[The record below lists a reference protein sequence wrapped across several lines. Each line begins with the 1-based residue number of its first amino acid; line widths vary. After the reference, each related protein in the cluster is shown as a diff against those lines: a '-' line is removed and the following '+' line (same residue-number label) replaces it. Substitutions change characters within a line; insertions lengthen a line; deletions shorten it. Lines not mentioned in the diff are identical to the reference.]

1 MLLLTLL
8 PLVGWAASATIVNTD
23 GTAGYVV
30 LPATGGIAPEELAVK
45 IGETVKPGTAIY
57 AADGVTAVDGSI
69 TEMGNYFLK
78 VDDTGALYPFQA
90 AEVKKNGSVFDFV
103 WNAESWLTANG
114 QGRGLNMYYSYFEGL
129 ETPQYLDYG
138 WWHDA
143 DYQDVN
149 PAEAANPL
157 FTKMWDQENPSS
169 AWGSNFNRSWISAIN
184 CIDKAWPERT
194 SNAKADVLKYDSQD
208 EDAGV
213 YAEIADFGG
222 PTENWLKYGYPWVV
236 FAFDTEEENDYN
248 VVFRYNGA
256 TTTLTDASL
265 GAMKFGKSRKWATVS
280 GLFSET
286 FNQVTS
292 YPLWLDVDNKTG
304 EPKATPFPAFVDYAG
319 EAFDIDKLEVLLLP
333 AEAPNADLLR
343 DYTWTMTPTTVGYN
357 AQAQAPTITV
367 TAKDLSGQTVTV
379 PQFNATDGSEN
390 WTARYFTTAETPE
403 EVEEMINK
411 GVYDVYVY
419 LAGEDQPIGGV
430 AGAKQFEITAFQLTL
445 GASTTYKQL
454 GDPDPAPNYGLLY
467 DNAPEAVK
475 AEAANLIIDGLYL
488 HRIAGYDDPENDYAG
503 RDIKFF
509 MEMNNASV
517 KNQDGTT
524 NTNYM
529 ISISST
535 EAWLIIT
542 KKLIRDGEFRAVV
555 NDDIFTYDGLAKEPT
570 DIALEQDK
578 NFDKRGEADYEA
590 DWQLVS
596 GFGSILGTV
605 SENFEITYANNIA
618 ADAYGEPRLQGEEPN
633 QEAVYDWMA
642 NVEPANRATV
652 ILTPK
657 EDGNFASII
666 PLGNEQYLEGAD
678 NVTGQ
683 FKIKQRNINT
693 ATIAEIDEVIFKN
706 ADFTPTP
713 AVTYDNGTET
723 GLTLVSGEDFD
734 YGYSDNKYV
743 GTATVTV
750 EATNI
755 VTVGGDVTIKT
766 YTGNWWNK
774 QDATFDISAF
784 EFTLKPVDIQKT
796 VGDTDPDPLTTLE
809 AIPSANMVNGEGQPL
824 TFPVTDVTTL
834 LKQGWTL
841 SRAKGEYPAVCDINV
856 NNAELLA
863 SDPADVSDPAHNYI
877 MTVETGVLEIV
888 EPHAFYISS
897 VGVEKEFRSGN
908 TTIPFDGFYLY
919 HRNNVG
925 EYLEV
930 TEGEV
935 YEELAEKITA
945 NERTA
950 VGGNFPQAGTYNNQI
965 RPVIPTDLGIDVAY
979 LPVGNYTHV
988 GVEGQVN
995 EGTLIITPRKVTIVA
1010 EDKTTVFGEDY
1021 AELTYKLYDGHVEEN
1036 FVGLQES
1043 EVQLNQG
1050 TAYAANT
1057 IAYFGGLRTEIATAV
1072 AAADKPLTANVT
1084 DPIVIVDHYLNDTQ
1098 TTAQRNP
1105 NYDIKF
1111 INGTYTV
1118 TPSTE
1123 GYFVTVEWEKKYGDT
1138 QWTKTVTWTF
1148 GDSKETA
1155 EPITGDKPFTDDEI
1169 GFSWTDDQEPTT
1181 PDTYESGTDFT
1192 ITYPEGGNVIGG
1204 YQVTYEGTAT
1214 ITKAD
1219 AIIIAVKTLGSEYPV
1234 PPTLSFD
1241 NKRVTV
1247 TGTTFADVAA
1257 YGNFVLTYTK
1267 PEVGFIKDGAP
1278 VQVEFNGKA
1287 YGTAAGEEVDPED
1300 WAWAANYEK
1309 VTVKSGKVMVTAPDE
1324 ITLDVVAFN
1333 KASYDEEYDVNDQLI
1348 RDYHGTPVKKIHFA
1362 SSAQNDYVVKH
1373 DQWYSMV
1380 LPFDATVR
1388 QIQKIFNGFVAVDI
1402 LDINHSAAKA
1412 SQIKFSL
1419 TVGDV
1424 EANTPFIA
1432 KTDLDYTFP
1441 AENSTI
1447 EDANGIE
1454 IKYPVDGAIAEDAN
1468 GNQFI
1473 GTYEAFFA
1481 DDATSYDLINLSKG
1495 AISPAAV
1502 DAYVRPLGAYIKVA
1516 AGVPNNEVRIFIEE
1530 ADGTITAINGVNGK
1544 VESVNGE
1551 GIYNLS
1557 GQRVN
1562 KAQKGIYIQDGKKVL
1577 VK

>member
-8 PLVGWAASATIVNTD
+8 PFVGWAEGETIVNTN
-23 GTAGYVV
+23 GTAGFVV
-30 LPATGGIAPEELAVK
+30 LPETGGVAAEALAVK
-45 IGETVKPGTAIY
+45 IGTETLPGTAIY
-57 AADGVTAVDGSI
+57 ASDGATAVNENI
-69 TEMGNYFLK
+69 TEVGNYFLK
-78 VDDTGALYPFQA
+78 VGNSETLYPFQA
-90 AEVKKNGSVFDFV
+90 AKKFTSFEIIDNEDKYKSSRLSGVLSLYYPWADAGTPYKEDLLYKGDGEMDEPRAATCGDWTVSCNAEASEKGTDGQPVYQNCVRNWQGALANPVEGNTYKSGWPWVGVDFRNFDFDGNSYKV
-103 WNAESWLTANG
+103 VLRYEEQETTPYEIIDKPLKKPNG
-114 QGRGLNMYYSYFEGL
+114 QDVIFGEGTDQKIWAVEKLAQTFERPEWSIGLGTFTYSEVNHGTDL
-129 ETPQYLDYG
+129 EPDWVQE
-138 WWHDA
+138 WV
-143 DYQDVN
+143 YQNDDRASYDQSFVPN
-149 PAEAANPL
+149 AFSVLLFPAE
-157 FTKMWDQENPSS
+157 E
-169 AWGSNFNRSWISAIN
+169 
-184 CIDKAWPERT
+184 
-194 SNAKADVLKYDSQD
+194 
-208 EDAGV
+208 
-213 YAEIADFGG
+213 
-222 PTENWLKYGYPWVV
+222 
-236 FAFDTEEENDYN
+236 
-248 VVFRYNGA
+248 
-256 TTTLTDASL
+256 
-265 GAMKFGKSRKWATVS
+265 
-280 GLFSET
+280 
-286 FNQVTS
+286 
-292 YPLWLDVDNKTG
+292 
-304 EPKATPFPAFVDYAG
+304 
-319 EAFDIDKLEVLLLP
+319 
-333 AEAPNADLLR
+333 PNANLLR
-343 DYTWTMTPTTVGYN
+343 DYAWTMTPVTVGYN

-367 TAKDLSGQTVTV
+367 TAKNLSGETVTV
-379 PQFNATDGSEN
+379 PQFNETGDSPN
-390 WTARYFTTAETPE
+390 WIARYFTTGENPE
-403 EVEEMINK
+403 EVDEMINK

-419 LAGEDQPIGGV
+419 LPDADEPIGE
-430 AGAKQFEITAFQLTL
+430 AKKFEITAFQLTL

-488 HRIAGYDDPENDYAG
+488 HRIAGYDDPEEDYAG

-517 KNQDGTT
+517 KNQDGTS
-524 NTNYM
+524 NSNYM

-555 NDDIFTYDGLAKEPT
+555 NDPIFTYDGLAKEPT

-596 GFGSILGTV
+596 GLGTILGTV
-605 SENFEITYANNIA
+605 NENFDITYANNVA

-633 QEAVYDWMA
+633 QEEVYDWMA
-642 NVEPANRATV
+642 NVEEANRATV

-657 EDGNFASII
+657 ADGNFASQI

-693 ATIAEIDEVIFKN
+693 ATIAEIKDVIFKN
-706 ADFTPTP
+706 AAFMPEP
-713 AVTYDNGTET
+713 AVTYNNGTED
-723 GLTLVSGEDFD
+723 GLTLVSGADNDFT
-734 YGYSDNKYV
+734 YAYKDNKYV

-750 EATNI
+750 EAKNV

-774 QDATFDISAF
+774 NEATFEINEF
-784 EFTLKPVDIQKT
+784 EFTLKPKDIEKT
-796 VGDTDPDPLTTLE
+796 VGDTDPNPLTTLE
-809 AIPSANMVNGEGQPL
+809 AIPSVNMKDGDNAL
-824 TFPVTDVTTL
+824 TFPVQDVTTL

-841 SRAKGEYPAVCDINV
+841 SRAAGEYAAVFDINV

-897 VGVEKEFRSGN
+897 VGVEREFRSGDQ
-908 TTIPFDGFYLY
+908 TVPFDGFYLY
-919 HRNNVG
+919 HRTNTG
-925 EYLEV
+925 QYIEV
-930 TEGEV
+930 TEGDV
-935 YEELAEKITA
+935 YDELTEKITA
-945 NERTA
+945 NEWYG
-950 VGGNFPQAGTYNNQI
+950 VGGTGPNAGTYNNRI
-965 RPVIPTDLGIDVAY
+965 RPVIPADLGIDVARMAVADY
-979 LPVGNYTHV
+979 QHT
-988 GVEGQVN
+988 GVEGKVN
-995 EGTLIITPRKVTIVA
+995 EGSFIITPRKVTIVA
-1010 EDKTTVFGEDY
+1010 EDKTTVFGENY
-1021 AELTYKLYDGHVEEN
+1021 AELTYKVYDGQSEQGV
-1036 FVGLQES
+1036 VGLQES
-1043 EVQLNQG
+1043 NVVLNQG
-1050 TAYAANT
+1050 TTYAANT
-1057 IAYFGGLRTEIATAV
+1057 IAYFGGLSTYIAMAV
-1072 AAADKPLTANVT
+1072 DAAEKPLTENVT
-1084 DPIVIVDHYLNDTQ
+1084 DPIVIAERYNDDNQ

-1247 TGTTFADVAA
+1247 TGTTFAEVAA
-1257 YGNFVLTYTK
+1257 YGDFVLTYTK

-1287 YGTAAGEEVDPED
+1287 YGTATGEEVNPED

-1362 SSAQNDYVVKH
+1362 ASAQNDYVVKR

-1402 LDINHSAAKA
+1402 LDTNHSAAAA

-1495 AISPAAV
+1495 AVSPAVV

-1516 AGVPNNEVRIFIEE
+1516 PGVPNNEVRIFIEE
-1530 ADGTITAINGVNGK
+1530 PDGTITAINGVNA
-1544 VESVNGE
+1544 ETMSTE
-1551 GIYNLS
+1551 GVYNLS
-1557 GQRVN
+1557 GQRVSR
-1562 KAQKGIYIQDGKKVL
+1562 AQKGIFIKDGKKVL